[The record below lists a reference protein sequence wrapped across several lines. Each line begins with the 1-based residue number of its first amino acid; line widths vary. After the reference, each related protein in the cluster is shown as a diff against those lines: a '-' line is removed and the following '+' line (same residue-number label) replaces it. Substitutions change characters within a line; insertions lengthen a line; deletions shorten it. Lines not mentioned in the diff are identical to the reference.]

1 MRKYIYIIVLLIIL
15 GSSISVII
23 HYKNKGAYCQEAL
36 ENIINEQ
43 NSRIDNRIEAGGND
57 QIASFYDT
65 DIMLNPHLM
74 LTSIDGKKQELKDL
88 PGKGKKLM
96 YYFSMQN
103 CLLCV
108 KHILPSLKQLAD
120 EVGTEK
126 VICLVNSHS
135 RREVSLFNRDNEL
148 NIPVY
153 LPYSIGL
160 SLEKENIPFFF
171 VIDEDLK
178 TGYVYIPR
186 EEMSVQT
193 TEYLDLM
200 KHVLLN
206 QPLHEK

>member
-1 MRKYIYIIVLLIIL
+1 MIKYIYIIVLLIIL
-15 GSSISVII
+15 GSSISIII
-23 HYKNKGAYCQEAL
+23 HYKNKGVYCQEAL

-43 NSRIDNRIEAGGND
+43 NSMTDNRIEAESND
-57 QIASFYDT
+57 QIASFYNT
-65 DIMLNPHLM
+65 GIMLNPQSI

-88 PGKGKKLM
+88 LGKGKKLM

-108 KHILPSLKQLAD
+108 KHTLPSLKQLAD
-120 EVGTEK
+120 EVGAEK

-153 LPYSIGL
+153 IPHSLGL

-186 EEMSVQT
+186 GKMSVQT
-193 TEYLDLM
+193 TKYLDLM
-200 KHVLLN
+200 KRVLLN
-206 QPLHEK
+206 RPLHEI